1 MPPSACTLL
10 IKNCLNNRENQ
21 TMKHVGIVGCSA
33 EGAALCYRTIISEGI
48 KRSGG
53 LSHPE
58 VSMHTP
64 PLSDYMDLLNRDEP
78 DWVAA
83 GEVMLR
89 SIEILKTAGADF
101 AICPDNTI
109 HEGFNMVRER
119 SALPY
124 LSILE
129 VVADTAIAR
138 GMKKLLILGT
148 TFTMTGN
155 FYPEILSQKGLQHQ
169 SPDPEEQERVDSI
182 LWQEL
187 LHGSA
192 SPKSVAYYEGVIERH
207 KSLGCDGVILG
218 CTEIP
223 IIISD
228 QNSALRVLD
237 STRLLAN
244 TALDY
249 AGA

>member
-1 MPPSACTLL
+1 
-10 IKNCLNNRENQ
+10 
-21 TMKHVGIVGCSA
+21 
-33 EGAALCYRTIISEGI
+33 
-48 KRSGG
+48 
-53 LSHPE
+53 
-58 VSMHTP
+58 MHTAT
-64 PLSDYMDLLNRDEP
+64 LSDYMDLLNRDEP
-78 DWVAA
+78 DWIGAA
-83 GEVMLR
+83 EVMLK
-89 SIEILKTAGADF
+89 SIKILKAAGADF

-148 TFTMTGN
+148 TFTMQGT
-155 FYPEILSQKGLQHQ
+155 FYPDILSKKGLGYQ
-169 SPDPEEQERVDSI
+169 SPTLEEQKQIDHI
-182 LWQEL
+182 LWSEL

-192 SPKSVAYYEGVIERH
+192 CEVSVSFYENVIKRH

-228 QNSALRVLD
+228 ENSALPVLD
-237 STRLLAN
+237 STRLLASA
-244 TALDY
+244 ALDF
-249 AGA
+249 AVTKS